1 MDNQMLSVIADTLKH
16 IDTALSIIVFFLIIT
31 AAIGVVRFFL
41 WLYLGGG
48 DE

>member
-1 MDNQMLSVIADTLKH
+1 MDSQMLSAIADTLKH
-16 IDTALSIIVFFLIIT
+16 INTALSIIVIFLIIT

-41 WLYLGGG
+41 WPYLGGG